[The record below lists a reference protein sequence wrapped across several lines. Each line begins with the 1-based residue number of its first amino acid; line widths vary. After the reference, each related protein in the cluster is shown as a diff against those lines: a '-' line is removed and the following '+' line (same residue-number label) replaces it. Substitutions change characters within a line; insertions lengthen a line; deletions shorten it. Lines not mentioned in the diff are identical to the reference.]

1 MPRPRKIPPLADGVL
16 AQSDSRLTDKQT
28 AFVHEYVLNGG
39 RAEDAAI
46 AAGYAKAS
54 ARSEAS
60 RILKLPHIQ
69 QELVRE
75 TLTRLGLAAPQALS
89 TVMRLSEGARSE
101 YVQLQAAQD
110 LLDRAGFRPPDRVDH
125 RVDASLTV
133 TFDIAPD
140 PKILDA

>member
-16 AQSDSRLTDKQT
+16 AESDGSRTTKQA
-28 AFVHEYVLNGG
+28 AFIAEYVANGG
-39 RAEDAAI
+39 KATDAAI
-46 AAGYAKAS
+46 AAGYAQANEGYRLL
-54 ARSEAS
+54 ANP
-60 RILKLPHIQ
+60 LIQ
-69 QELVRE
+69 QEILKE
-75 TLTRLGLAAPQALS
+75 TLSRLGMAAPQALS

-140 PKILDA
+140 PKILDG